1 MQPVQPQPRQQLH
14 WFVSL
19 LLAPVFV
26 YFLFIAAWLAVRTVY
41 EDRWWWLFLLN
52 AGTPYLLLPLPFIFL
67 FAIIVRRPL
76 AIVFSVLLLIPGA
89 PLLAAP
95 WMPSI
100 TPGYGPQASQFR
112 VMTFNLNGGHDR
124 PDRVIAAIREAQPDI
139 VALQEL
145 NPAIA
150 AALER
155 DLKGEYP
162 YRALDP
168 QWGVTGMGVI
178 SRFPLRRSA
187 AQLPGDHW
195 VGAPQVVEIDT
206 PVRTITLLNVHAIP
220 PVGPRDWMT
229 WAIGERERQA
239 EAIAAFARNHRKP
252 LVIAG
257 DMNVT
262 PFHRAYRI
270 LKSELIDVWRKHGSG
285 AGFTW
290 PGGERTLLGIPIP
303 SWLVRIDY
311 IFISSDL
318 TCVGATVGPWDGV
331 SDHRAVAAT
340 LAFGLSN

>member
-1 MQPVQPQPRQQLH
+1 MQPVQPQPRRQRH

-26 YFLFIAAWLAVRTVY
+26 YFLFIAVWLAARTVY

-67 FAIIVRRPL
+67 FAMIVRRPL
-76 AIVFSVLLLIPGA
+76 AIAFSVLLLIPGA

-162 YRALDP
+162 YQTLDP

-290 PGGERTLLGIPIP
+290 PGGERTLLGIPLP

-311 IFISSDL
+311 IFISGDL